1 MWALPVTKGIL
12 ALGLCINGKLFMWE
26 LLRELLLL
34 GHLAIILMTL
44 QVRVCHAAHTELP
57 PGADQALR
65 GKEATQTP

>member
-12 ALGLCINGKLFMWE
+12 ASGLCINGKLFMWE

-34 GHLAIILMTL
+34 GHPAIILMTL

-57 PGADQALR
+57 PAADQALS